1 MRKKIFRGIPNWY
14 EELCCYIGHAAI
26 AFYLI
31 MIAGGILTCIVNKV
45 CNKSEDESKEVFG
58 DPNDPDRYK
67 EVKLDPDRYKE
78 VKFDPRYMEVK

>member
-45 CNKSEDESKEVFG
+45 CNKC
-58 DPNDPDRYK
+58 
-67 EVKLDPDRYKE
+67 
-78 VKFDPRYMEVK
+78 